1 VIEVSIAEMIVP
13 DLHRRGAKVLTRDRR
28 TDVNSDSVGWT
39 STWSAW
45 GTTATVSVTDPA
57 ALPAA
62 TRLVAR
68 HFAAA
73 EKAAA
78 RFRRDA
84 ELHRLYRAGG
94 RPITVS
100 PLLAELI
107 AAALSAAE
115 RTDGDVDPTVSAAM
129 TAVHGRT
136 RRDRDGTAM
145 PVCGTRSTGSS
156 RVPGWQRVDLQ
167 GRRLQVPAGTTL
179 DLSATATSL
188 TCDRAAAAVRAR
200 LAVGVLVTL
209 GGDAASAGPGPE
221 AGWHVSVDDRG
232 SANPIEVLLPAGA
245 ALATSHFAARLSPV
259 ADAGSTAPSGHL
271 IDPRTGQAPTAVWR
285 MATAIGFTSLE
296 ASTYTAAT
304 LIRGVSARAWLTQLW
319 VPARLVTIH
328 DDVITVGP
336 WGSHQAGPTSVISP
350 TNLTINTKAFAEEQ
364 ISPSSAAPTG
374 NADGPSRFP
383 TPRLANPRRTTR

>member
-1 VIEVSIAEMIVP
+1 MIEVSIAEMIVP
-13 DLHRRGAKVLTRDRR
+13 DLHRRGARALTRDRR
-28 TDVNSDSVGWT
+28 ADVNADSTGWT

-45 GTTATVSVTDPA
+45 GTTASVTVTDPA

-62 TRLVAR
+62 SRLVAR
-68 HFAAA
+68 QFAAA

-78 RFRRDA
+78 RFRKDA

-107 AAALSAAE
+107 GAALAAAE

-129 TAVHGRT
+129 TAVHGRL
-136 RRDRDGTAM
+136 RRGATAM
-145 PVCGTRSTGSS
+145 PVCGTQSTGSS

-179 DLSATATSL
+179 DLSATAKSL

-200 LAVGVLVTL
+200 LNVGVLVTL

-221 AGWHVSVDDRG
+221 AGWHVSVHDRG
-232 SANPIEVLLPAGA
+232 SGGGPVEVLLPAGT
-245 ALATSHFAARLSPV
+245 ALATSHFTARLSPIEDR
-259 ADAGSTAPSGHL
+259 ASAAQSGHL
-271 IDPRTGQAPTAVWR
+271 IDPHTGQAPAAVWR

-304 LIRGVSARAWLTQLW
+304 LIRGLSARAWLTQLW

-336 WGSHQAGPTSVISP
+336 WGSHQAEPTSATVATSP
-350 TNLTINTKAFAEEQ
+350 TTNTETIAAED
-364 ISPSSAAPTG
+364 ISTTNADPTG
-374 NADGPSRFP
+374 SADRLVRFP
-383 TPRLANPRRTTR
+383 APRLANPRRTTN